1 VRDWDYRGPY
11 DLRAMQDL
19 TRHLWRPG
27 ARWHI
32 GDLVWRRF
40 QHAGREPEWRTR
52 LWSGA
57 DTEDLAG
64 LVAWAWIV
72 APGELEMVVDP
83 ARVDVVAQ
91 VLAWFESP
99 AFDADGAPARTVG
112 LVDIDTDVV
121 AAVEA
126 AGYRP
131 GPAHAPYLAHLRH
144 DLDGVPDEEPTLPPG
159 YRLDHTTEASL
170 ADRVATHR
178 AAFDPSRVT
187 VESYRQVR
195 ACWPYRDDLDVTV
208 VDRDGVVVAACLA
221 WYDDATHAGLLEPV
235 ATRPEHER
243 RGLAAAACT
252 EALRRLRAAGATVV
266 TVAARGD
273 DAYPGPRRL
282 YERIG
287 FRPASRD
294 VAYVT

>member
-1 VRDWDYRGPY
+1 VRTWDYRGPY

-19 TRHLWRPG
+19 TRHVWRPG

-32 GDLVWRRF
+32 GDLAWRRF

-57 DTEDLAG
+57 DTV
-64 LVAWAWIV
+64 VAWAWIV
-72 APGELEMVVDP
+72 SPGELEMVVDP
-83 ARVDVVAQ
+83 ARVDVVAEI
-91 VLAWFESP
+91 LAWFRS
-99 AFDADGAPARTVG
+99 FDASDAAGGTVG
-112 LVDIDTDVV
+112 LADVDTDVV

-131 GPAHAPYLAHLRH
+131 APPDGPYHANLRH
-144 DLDGVPDEEPTLPPG
+144 DLDGLPDAEPTLPPG

-170 ADRVATHR
+170 TDRVATHR

-208 VDRDGVVVAACLA
+208 VDRDGMVVSACLA
-221 WYDDATHAGLLEPV
+221 WYDDTRRAGQLEPV

-252 EALRRLRAAGATVV
+252 EALRRLRAAGATVA

-273 DAYPGPRRL
+273 DAYPAPLRL
-282 YERIG
+282 YQRIG
-287 FRPASRD
+287 FRPVGRD
-294 VAYVT
+294 VAYVA